1 MHGNFGPRHSP
12 TLTIY
17 VAHLAVE
24 TIFTVLS
31 YDAVSGQD
39 LNLSPAQQRADAVRF
54 TTQLWVKKR
63 LLTFFV
69 DFFNHSNFLNSFL
82 LPIN

>member
-1 MHGNFGPRHSP
+1 MVILGQGIPP

-39 LNLSPAQQRADAVRF
+39 LNLSPTLQRADAVRF
-54 TTQLWVKKR
+54 TTQLWVKNM
-63 LLTFFV
+63 LL
-69 DFFNHSNFLNSFL
+69 
-82 LPIN
+82 